1 MVPRFHFATHGS
13 KALSRFSHLI
23 AVSAV
28 AAAGVVAA
36 IMAPSE
42 AASGR
47 AELPGPVPARV
58 LRVIDGDT
66 IVVRARVWI
75 DQQIEIRVRL
85 GGIDTPELRGRCE
98 FETTLARRARAL
110 VAAKVGGQDVKLR
123 RIRYGKFAGR
133 VIARV
138 ELANGEDLTQL
149 LMAAGLGRPY
159 DGAGRKPW
167 CP

>member
-1 MVPRFHFATHGS
+1 MGQ
-13 KALSRFSHLI
+13 KALSRFPHCI
-23 AVSAV
+23 AASLAACAV
-28 AAAGVVAA
+28 AAI
-36 IMAPSE
+36 IMPSE

-47 AELPGPVPARV
+47 TELPGPVPARV

-85 GGIDTPELRGRCE
+85 GGVDTPELRGRCD

-110 VAAKVGGQDVKLR
+110 VAAKVGDRDIKLS

-133 VIARV
+133 VVARV
-138 ELANGEDLTQL
+138 ELASGEDLGAV

-159 DGAGRKPW
+159 NGAGRKSW